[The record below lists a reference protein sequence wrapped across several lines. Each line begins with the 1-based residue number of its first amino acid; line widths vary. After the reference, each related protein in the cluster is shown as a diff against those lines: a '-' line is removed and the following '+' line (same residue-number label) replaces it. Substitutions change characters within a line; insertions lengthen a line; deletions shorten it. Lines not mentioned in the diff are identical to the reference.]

1 MANLSGF
8 LGSVTPLDDLAAD
21 YPDVYLDLA
30 AQLAS
35 GEPMTLAMAIDFMR
49 ERLTQKRD
57 PKADALIQRLGVYVR
72 MTPGGRLYKQLMD
85 TIHLVLRVREVPAF
99 TEDAPGKSA
108 EDVVRDLQQA
118 MRATRTGKG

>member
-1 MANLSGF
+1 M
-8 LGSVTPLDDLAAD
+8 TPLDDLAAD

-49 ERLTQKRD
+49 ERLTKKRD

-85 TIHLVLRVREVPAF
+85 TTHLVLRVREVPAY
-99 TEDAPGKSA
+99 TEDADGKSA

>member
-21 YPDVYLDLA
+21 YPDVFLDLA
-30 AQLAS
+30 AHLAS

-49 ERLTQKRD
+49 ERLSQKRD

-85 TIHLVLRVREVPAF
+85 IIHLVLRVREIPAYAG
-99 TEDAPGKSA
+99 DADRKTA

-118 MRATRTGKG
+118 MKATRTGKG